1 MRPNNHRHRHR
12 ENKMQDEIKKVDRCA
27 VRALAEK
34 HSQELQQVSNAGGN
48 QYQAA
53 LDQQDNIVE
62 FTSSMTEEDATA
74 FIIMYAEELDAC
86 TQTTIDK
93 TNKILVET
101 EANNHTVEAI
111 GGVIGFIILLFIIF
125 SILK

>member
-1 MRPNNHRHRHR
+1 
-12 ENKMQDEIKKVDRCA
+12 MQDEIKKVDRCA

-34 HSQELQQVSNAGGN
+34 HSQELQQISNAGGN
-48 QYQAA
+48 HYQTA

-74 FIIMYAEELDAC
+74 FINMYAEELDAC